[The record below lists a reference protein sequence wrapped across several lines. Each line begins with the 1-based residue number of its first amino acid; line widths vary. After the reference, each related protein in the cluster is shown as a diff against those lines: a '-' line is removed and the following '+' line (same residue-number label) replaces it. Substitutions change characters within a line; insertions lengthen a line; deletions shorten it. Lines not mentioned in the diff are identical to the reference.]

1 MISQCK
7 FHELE
12 RRLTEHG
19 ADAGRG
25 GSGRGAVVRGIDLER
40 RTIEMRTSLTLI
52 FRSAVALLLIS
63 GCSTASATS
72 SPPDYWPTEDWLRRD
87 PSDLGI
93 DSSKLQSATEI
104 IPIEL
109 PFLDSFL
116 LIRDGYVVHES
127 YYNGFDKEMLHDL
140 RSMTKSWKSAL
151 IGMAR
156 ASGELTQLDAPLP
169 QLLPDYFTNGQHQDK
184 QEITLSHL
192 LAMRSGIDFDDEK
205 MLSRAYGGD
214 ELLEADVTEF
224 ALEFPM
230 AHEPGTAWN
239 YSTLDSQLLSAI
251 FTRATG
257 ESMTDFADKHLFQP
271 LGIENYSWQQD
282 SNEITIGGG
291 GLYLRPKDM
300 AKLGFLFL
308 HQGQWDGE
316 QIIPTDWVEQS

>member
-1 MISQCK
+1 
-7 FHELE
+7 
-12 RRLTEHG
+12 
-19 ADAGRG
+19 
-25 GSGRGAVVRGIDLER
+25 
-40 RTIEMRTSLTLI
+40 
-52 FRSAVALLLIS
+52 
-63 GCSTASATS
+63 
-72 SPPDYWPTEDWLRRD
+72 
-87 PSDLGI
+87 
-93 DSSKLQSATEI
+93 
-104 IPIEL
+104 
-109 PFLDSFL
+109 
-116 LIRDGYVVHES
+116 
-127 YYNGFDKEMLHDL
+127 
-140 RSMTKSWKSAL
+140 
-151 IGMAR
+151 MAR

-271 LGIENYSWQQD
+271 LGIEN
-282 SNEITIGGG
+282 
-291 GLYLRPKDM
+291 
-300 AKLGFLFL
+300 
-308 HQGQWDGE
+308 
-316 QIIPTDWVEQS
+316 